1 MNHRSNDLS
10 ALKTKILVIE
20 AARRAISI
28 PMTGASFLI
37 ILCFSFYRLTY
48 FTEIK
53 KNGAMDSCTTQLI
66 FMFRLQWLFRVGTVS
81 NNSPSKRKDRTC
93 YLNEPSSPI
102 SLSPTSEHVSTHSNF
117 HDSDP
122 ILIMSHSLVRQ
133 MVHSYTIIIL

>member
-53 KNGAMDSCTTQLI
+53 KKMELWILAQLNLFLCSDFNGS
-66 FMFRLQWLFRVGTVS
+66 FG
-81 NNSPSKRKDRTC
+81 PG
-93 YLNEPSSPI
+93 
-102 SLSPTSEHVSTHSNF
+102 LSARIPPAKEK
-117 HDSDP
+117 
-122 ILIMSHSLVRQ
+122 IELV
-133 MVHSYTIIIL
+133 I